1 MNRGKYIVFET
12 RNGVEFPIL
21 FPAFI
26 QHSDISKAIK
36 QQFQSNPIS
45 AGQFEI
51 IHRRNGIAVAAYGNS
66 LTLNISSRGKVDS
79 SLIEKVVCDPND
91 ISPG

>member
-12 RNGVEFPIL
+12 CNGIEFPIL

-26 QHSDISKAIK
+26 QHSDISQAIK
-36 QQFQSNPIS
+36 QQFKSIPIS
-45 AGQFEI
+45 AGQFEV

-66 LTLNISSRGKVDS
+66 LTLDISSRGKGDS
-79 SLIEKVVCDPND
+79 SLIEKVICDPND
-91 ISPG
+91 LSHG